1 MSPDKNQRILQQAVS
16 LHRSSRLA
24 EAGAAY
30 AQLRRADPRHFDAA
44 HLGGTVALQLGKP
57 AEAVKLLLQ
66 ALRIDAKAT
75 VCEMRLA
82 LAYLA
87 LGQTEPAE
95 SHLRKLLA
103 RQPTYHEA
111 WDNLGMVLKSAGRVD
126 EALGAHRRAIELQPR
141 YAPGWYNL
149 GMANALLG
157 RTAAALACHERA
169 IATDPTHGQARYGRA
184 LALQQLHRI
193 DEALVAYEDQL
204 SRHPEHHEAR
214 GARLL
219 ALNYCDNLPRET
231 LFAEHAHYGELVEAG
246 ALVARVRE
254 IPTGTLDRRVG
265 RKLRVALFSPDFR
278 THAVAWFIEP
288 LLRHLD
294 LSQFDLLLYHDHF
307 VVDATSARLRALG
320 SIWRNFVGQP
330 LEAVEAQ
337 IRLDAPD
344 ILIDLAGHT
353 GFGRLPLF
361 ARRLAPVQIT
371 YLGYPNTT
379 GLRSMDYRF
388 TDILADPPGESD
400 AFHSERLVRFAP
412 TAWAYQPPE
421 DAPEPAP
428 LPCSSGSPVTFGSFN
443 NFAKVSDRTIT
454 LWSRLLQEVPD
465 ARLLLKSHTP
475 TDLGFHARLTRLG
488 LDPRRVEI
496 LPPANS
502 PSDHLQLYAKIDIA
516 LDTFPYHGT
525 TTTCEALW
533 MQRPVI
539 TLAGDRHAS
548 RVGVSLLHAAGKPQ
562 WVAQNGEEFVRIAKD
577 LAMNR
582 SLLAEESAGLRAALR
597 DGPLFDYRGQSAL
610 FGAALRTCW
619 NERVRQM
626 TGPVAPVAAAATAVA

>member
-1 MSPDKNQRILQQAVS
+1 MSPDKHQRILQQAVS
-16 LHRSSRLA
+16 LHRSGRLA

-44 HLGGTVALQLGKP
+44 HLGGTVALQLGNP
-57 AEAVKLLLQ
+57 AEAVKLLLH
-66 ALRIDAKAT
+66 ALRIDSKAT

-111 WDNLGMVLKSAGRVD
+111 WDNLGMVLKSAGRME
-126 EALGAHRRAIELQPR
+126 EALGAHQRAIELQPR

-149 GMANALLG
+149 GMSNALMG
-157 RTAAALACHERA
+157 RMAAALTCHERA
-169 IATDPTHGQARYGRA
+169 IAADPSHGKARYGRA

-204 SRHPEHHEAR
+204 SRHPDHHEAR
-214 GARLL
+214 GSRLL

-231 LFAEHAHYGELVEAG
+231 LFAEHAHYGELVETS
-246 ALVARVRE
+246 ALAARASELPTEALDLRE
-254 IPTGTLDRRVG
+254 GRR
-265 RKLRVALFSPDFR
+265 LRVALFSPDFR

-294 LSQFDLLLYHDHF
+294 SSQFDLLLYHDHF

-320 SIWRNFVGQP
+320 SVWRNFVGQP
-330 LEAVEAQ
+330 LEAVEIQ
-337 IRLDAPD
+337 IRADAPD

-379 GLRSMDYRF
+379 GLRSIDYRF
-388 TDILADPPGESD
+388 TDVLADPPGESD
-400 AFHSERLVRFAP
+400 AFHTERLVRFAP
-412 TAWAYQPPE
+412 TAWAYQPAT

-443 NFAKVSDRTIT
+443 NFAKVSDRTIA
-454 LWSRLLQEVPD
+454 LWSRVLQAVPG
-465 ARLLLKSHTP
+465 ARLVLKSFTASDP
-475 TDLGFHARLTRLG
+475 GFQARLTRLG
-488 LDPRRVEI
+488 LDPSRVEV
-496 LPPANS
+496 LTPAHS
-502 PSDHLQLYAKIDIA
+502 PSDHLELYSRIDIA
-516 LDTFPYHGT
+516 LDTYPYHGT

-562 WVAQNGEEFVRIAKD
+562 WVAQTGDEFVRIATD
-577 LAMNR
+577 LAKNR

-597 DGPLFDYRGQSAL
+597 DGPLFDHRGQSAL
-610 FGAALRTCW
+610 FGAALRACW
-619 NERVRQM
+619 IERVRQM
-626 TGPVAPVAAAATAVA
+626 TTPERPAAAAATAVA